1 MVYVPLGRRYRH
13 VRRYREIAHI
23 LLRHGFGHLV
33 ELLELTPFLSLPRRL
48 LRREI
53 AEGPPLTGPE
63 HLRLAVEEL
72 GPTFI
77 KMGQI
82 LSTRPDL
89 VPPDY
94 LAELERLQDTVP
106 PFPLEAAREQIEREL
121 ERPVEALF
129 ASFSPQPIAAAS
141 LGQVHRATLR
151 HGEAVVVKVQRPDI
165 ERVIETDLEILFD
178 LARLAQE
185 RTPLGETYELVE
197 IVEDFAA
204 TLRGELD
211 YRREGRNAD
220 RFRRNF
226 ANEPTLYIPK
236 VYWEYT
242 TRRVLT
248 LEEIRGVKINDVE
261 GLEAAGLDR
270 HRVALNSTRIILKE
284 VFEDGF
290 FHADPH
296 PGNFFVMEGEV
307 IGAMDFGMVGYLDQ
321 RTKESLLRLFLV
333 AVQRDA
339 EGVVDELRRMGVVE
353 RRVERWR
360 LERDIQRLLTKYY
373 GLPLKEIRAREVVDD
388 VTPITFRYHLRFPT
402 ELWLLAKTLVMMEG
416 VGLQLAPD
424 LDVFA
429 IALPYTQKV
438 LQNMSSPRAL
448 AERFLKGATDL
459 ADFFLLFPQQWQRLV
474 DQIEGGEFQ
483 VVVRSEREEARL
495 TQWSRM
501 ANRLSASILIAA
513 FIVALALLITLV
525 SPSLW
530 QGLIF
535 ALILLGFLTVGVLA
549 LWLLLSLRR
558 PGRR

>member
-1 MVYVPLGRRYRH
+1 MAYVPLGRRVRH
-13 VRRYREIAHI
+13 VRRYREIAQV
-23 LLRHGFGHLV
+23 LLKHGFGHLV

-53 AEGPPLTGPE
+53 AERPPPTAPE

-89 VPPDY
+89 IPPDY
-94 LAELERLQDTVP
+94 LVEMERLQDTVP
-106 PFPLEAAREQIEREL
+106 PFPAEAAREQIEREL
-121 ERPVEALF
+121 GRPVEALF
-129 ASFSPQPIAAAS
+129 ASFNSQPIAAAS

-151 HGEAVVVKVQRPDI
+151 DGRAVVVKVQRPSI
-165 ERVIETDLEILFD
+165 ERVIEVDLEILFD

-185 RTPLGETYELVE
+185 RTPLGETYDLVE
-197 IVEDFAA
+197 IVEDFAT

-226 ANEPTLYIPK
+226 ADEPSLYIPQ
-236 VYWEYT
+236 VYWDHT

-248 LEEIRGVKINDVE
+248 LEEIRGIKINDIE
-261 GLEAAGLDR
+261 SLDAAGLDR
-270 HRVALNSTRIILKE
+270 HRLALNSTRIILKE

-296 PGNFFVMEGEV
+296 PGNFFVMGGEV

-321 RTKESLLRLFLV
+321 RTKESLLRLFVV
-333 AVQRDA
+333 AARRDA

-353 RRVERWR
+353 RGVERWR

-373 GLPLKEIRAREVVDD
+373 GLPLSEVRVREVVDD
-388 VTPITFRYHLRFPT
+388 TTPIVFRYRLHFPA

-416 VGLQLAPD
+416 VGLQLAPE
-424 LDVFA
+424 LDVLA
-429 IALPYTQKV
+429 IALPYTRKI
-438 LQNMSSPRAL
+438 LQGMSSPRAM
-448 AERFLKGATDL
+448 AERFLKSATDL
-459 ADFFLLFPQQWQRLV
+459 TDFLFFFPKQWQRLV
-474 DQIEGGEFQ
+474 DRIEGGEFQ
-483 VVVRSEREEARL
+483 VVIRSEREHERL
-495 TQWSRM
+495 TQWSRI

-513 FIVALALLITLV
+513 FIVGLSMLLPLI
-525 SPSLW
+525 SAGRW
-530 QGLIF
+530 QGLILP
-535 ALILLGFLTVGVLA
+535 LILAGFISLGFLI

>member
-13 VRRYREIAHI
+13 VRRYREIAQV
-23 LLRHGFGHLV
+23 LLKHGFGHLV
-33 ELLELTPFLSLPRRL
+33 DLLELTPFLSLPRRL
-48 LRREI
+48 LRREV
-53 AEGPPLTGPE
+53 AEGPPLTMPE
-63 HLRLAVEEL
+63 HLRLAIEEL

-89 VPPDY
+89 IPPNY

-106 PFPLEAAREQIEREL
+106 PFPPEAAREQIEREL
-121 ERPVEALF
+121 GHPVESLF
-129 ASFSPQPIAAAS
+129 ASFGPQPIAAAS
-141 LGQVHRATLR
+141 LGQVHRATLPS
-151 HGEAVVVKVQRPDI
+151 GEAVVVKVQRPEI
-165 ERVIETDLEILFD
+165 ERVIEVDLEILFD

-185 RTPLGETYELVE
+185 RTPLGETYDLIE

-226 ANEPTLYIPK
+226 ADEPALYIPQ
-236 VYWEYT
+236 VYWDYT

-248 LEEIRGVKINDVE
+248 LEEIRGVKINDIE
-261 GLEAAGLDR
+261 GLDAAGLDR
-270 HRVALNSTRIILKE
+270 YRVAVNSTRIILKE

-307 IGAMDFGMVGYLDQ
+307 IGAMDFGMVGYLDP
-321 RTKESLLRLFLV
+321 RTKESLLRLFIV
-333 AVQRDA
+333 AVQRDV
-339 EGVVDELRRMGVVE
+339 EGIVDELLRMGVVE
-353 RRVERWR
+353 RGVERWR
-360 LERDIQRLLTKYY
+360 LERDIQRMLTKYY
-373 GLPLKEIRAREVVDD
+373 GLPLREIRAREVVDD
-388 VTPITFRYHLRFPT
+388 ITPVTFRYRLHFPS

-429 IALPYTQKV
+429 IALPYVQKV
-438 LQNMSSPRAL
+438 LQEMSSPWAM

-459 ADFFLLFPQQWQRLV
+459 ADFLLLFPKQWQRLV
-474 DQIEGGEFQ
+474 DRIEGGEFQ

-495 TQWSRM
+495 TQWSRI

-513 FIVALALLITLV
+513 FIIGLSMLLPLIQA
-525 SPSLW
+525 SRW
-530 QGLIF
+530 QGLILL
-535 ALILLGFLTVGVLA
+535 LILAGFISLGFLV
-549 LWLLLSLRR
+549 LWLLVSLRG